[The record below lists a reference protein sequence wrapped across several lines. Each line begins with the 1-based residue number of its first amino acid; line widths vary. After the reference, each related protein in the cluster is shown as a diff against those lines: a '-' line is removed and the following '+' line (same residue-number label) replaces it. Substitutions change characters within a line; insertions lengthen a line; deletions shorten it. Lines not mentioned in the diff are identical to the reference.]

1 MAASIKLQTQ
11 KRVVGVKNRIIQE
24 TALSIQQ
31 NKNVLGLVLQE
42 CCLVGVC
49 IRTMHQVSGSFD
61 RSFLFPFLVWSINVC
76 IVRVFYNL
84 VRCFVVLKICED
96 DAQCVRPNLKS

>member
-1 MAASIKLQTQ
+1 MDASIKLQTQ

-42 CCLVGVC
+42 CCLVGV
-49 IRTMHQVSGSFD
+49 
-61 RSFLFPFLVWSINVC
+61 
-76 IVRVFYNL
+76 
-84 VRCFVVLKICED
+84 
-96 DAQCVRPNLKS
+96 